1 MLCTTA
7 TVVRCCRKGSR
18 RPRWESTGI
27 VITHVNIAQPTG
39 LSYLLPLLPI
49 VTTKNIYIYSSD
61 QIYKYILTRSCQE
74 LDIYRIF
81 KFPTSWFAW
90 IKQTEVPDS
99 VNMTFCPNDKCDATT
114 IWHRLCGAVGWAP
127 SRVVPK
133 TWASCSALMGG
144 CKGAVHALC
153 CHCLATSA
161 AFTAKAT
168 AWPKQAQ
175 MGHAGHSWCSEMSTK
190 PSGNGTERVER
201 LHQKFWT
208 GSQVKSLRIPRS
220 NAKVLSECQNKQL
233 IRLIIIVF
241 AFSLCTSFEGCVD
254 EGSQSYYL

>member
-168 AWPKQAQ
+168 AWPTAQASADGPCRPLV
-175 MGHAGHSWCSEMSTK
+175 MLRNEYKTEWKRNRTSRTTASEVLNGV
-190 PSGNGTERVER
+190 PSEKSADP
-201 LHQKFWT
+201 QK
-208 GSQVKSLRIPRS
+208 
-220 NAKVLSECQNKQL
+220 
-233 IRLIIIVF
+233 
-241 AFSLCTSFEGCVD
+241 
-254 EGSQSYYL
+254 